1 MHDQENGTP
10 SGDRTPQPAVPST
23 PSTEATRRELY
34 DEVVAVHFNPSA
46 EEVRRAAEDPENHWV
61 PDYGPEAAGLTV
73 FKVFGRYF
81 AVWRSL
87 EAKQSF
93 VVSPHS
99 IRSALALLYL
109 AASEGAGKSI
119 SRRGGRGA

>member
-1 MHDQENGTP
+1 MHDQENSTP

-87 EAKQSF
+87 EVGADQ
-93 VVSPHS
+93 PE
-99 IRSALALLYL
+99 ALRWTVLRILP
-109 AASEGAGKSI
+109 ASEGPDGSPAPVQFLEV
-119 SRRGGRGA
+119 